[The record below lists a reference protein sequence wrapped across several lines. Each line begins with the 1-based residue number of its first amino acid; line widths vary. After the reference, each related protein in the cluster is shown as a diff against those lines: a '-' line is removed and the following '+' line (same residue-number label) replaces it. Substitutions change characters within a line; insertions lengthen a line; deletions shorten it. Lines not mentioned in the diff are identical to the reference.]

1 MKCFIFQQG
10 ASETQ
15 INCNQ
20 IHLYE
25 TTYKPHK
32 QNAKINKT
40 VMELGRI
47 GEGSGSKLNIFTAHL
62 LFSFVYLQNGIFLM
76 HLSILKDKMFV
87 NVSKPSLVTQC
98 CHV

>member
-25 TTYKPHK
+25 TTYKPYK

-40 VMELGRI
+40 VMELGQI
-47 GEGSGSKLNIFTAHL
+47 GGGSGSKLNIFTAHL
-62 LFSFVYLQNGIFLM
+62 LC
-76 HLSILKDKMFV
+76 LSAQWHFPHASINKKR
-87 NVSKPSLVTQC
+87 
-98 CHV
+98 

>member
-62 LFSFVYLQNGIFLM
+62 LCLSAKWHFS
-76 HLSILKDKMFV
+76 HASINTKR
-87 NVSKPSLVTQC
+87 
-98 CHV
+98 